1 MHRRPLLDILE
12 RYALAHP
19 GESTLVKRMRDFVAA
34 HEDCFERSCLEG
46 HVTGSAWIVS
56 ADHEKVL
63 LTHHAKLGR
72 WLQLG
77 GHSDGDPDPFR
88 VALREAREESGLWEF
103 LNLEPGGAPLPLDI
117 DIHEIPSR
125 AAEPSHFHYDVR
137 YLLVA
142 APGQRLVQSDESRG
156 LRWIERSRLRELS
169 RERSLLRLDEKASQ
183 RLRAC

>member
-1 MHRRPLLDILE
+1 MHRRPLLDLLE
-12 RYALAHP
+12 RYALVHP
-19 GESTLVKRMRDFVAA
+19 SESGVVERMRGFVEA

-46 HVTGSAWIVS
+46 HVTGSAWILS
-56 ADHEKVL
+56 DDHERVL

-88 VALREAREESGLWEF
+88 VALREAREESGLRELLLF
-103 LNLEPGGAPLPLDI
+103 DPDGDPFPLDI

-125 AAEPSHFHYDVR
+125 AAEPAHLHYDVR

-142 APGQRLVQSDESRG
+142 APGQRLVRSDESRE
-156 LRWIERSRLRELS
+156 LRWVERSRLRELS
-169 RERSLLRLDEKASQ
+169 RERSLLRLEEKA
-183 RLRAC
+183 RHRRRPC